1 MIRIDIHYL
10 YTDINL
16 SRDTIYTTSSVH
28 RSPYPSCQKIDIVLL
43 SPKFPIAK
51 IGQP

>member
-16 SRDTIYTTSSVH
+16 SRDTYILP
-28 RSPYPSCQKIDIVLL
+28 RPSTVRPTRHVK
-43 SPKFPIAK
+43 K
-51 IGQP
+51 